1 MKNNNN
7 NNIPCF
13 YVSNMFRVRNR
24 DKFLALMKEIVSDEP
39 IGVREYKIH
48 GEAEPY
54 VEFSC
59 PGRIYGLPGTEVGS
73 ITYKNNPGETENE
86 VVFARGD
93 DLITAAT
100 LACEEG
106 RCITVTLTKYKEG
119 VIFDARPLAKLNKK
133 LVRIKYEHCE
143 NTSALDWDPKREEY
157 YPFAYLMDALKF
169 HVHPDDAI
177 ILQEAR
183 YGIGDAV
190 CRAHVI
196 TYGTGDSVT
205 CYADAAGKEAAKKL
219 LNNESY
225 CAISNWRNCDHV
237 DLM

>member
-7 NNIPCF
+7 NNVPCF
-13 YVSNMFRVRNR
+13 YVSSLFRVRNR
-24 DKFLALMKEIVSDEP
+24 DKFLALMKEVVSDEP

-59 PGRIYGLPGTEVGS
+59 PGRIYGLPRAEVGS
-73 ITYKNNPGETENE
+73 ITYKNNPGESENE

-106 RCITVTLTKYKEG
+106 RRITVTLTEYKEG
-119 VIFDARPLAKLNKK
+119 VLFDATPLAKLNKK
-133 LVRIKYEHCE
+133 LVRIKYDHCE
-143 NTSALDWDPKREEY
+143 DSAADWVPKKETV
-157 YPFAYLMDALKF
+157 YPFSYLLDALKF

-177 ILQEAR
+177 IFREAR

-190 CRAHVI
+190 CCAHVI
-196 TYGTGDSVT
+196 TYSARDSVT
-205 CYADAAGKEAAKKL
+205 CHADAAGKEAAKTL
-219 LNNESY
+219 LNDETY
-225 CAISNWRNCDHV
+225 LAVSNWRDCDHV